1 MKHKRAWAV
10 VLAAVM
16 ALSLGACGE
25 KKETDSR
32 TYSHEITGSVID
44 ADGTAIVIQKGD
56 ESLTFNYEGIDVQ
69 NFDNRDM
76 ELGEDAGDVAIIT
89 YTGKINGDSASDC
102 KVTNMAIQPAEE
114 KTLKGQL
121 VDIVSTR
128 SQITVNDGNQDLRFD
143 VSEAERHYS
152 EGIKIGDSL
161 IITYMGEINGSD
173 TRNAYVCS
181 VYEEKL
187 KKDTAK
193 TDVDVEQVNE
203 KVWTKLPANL
213 REGSSHATEV
223 AVSVKEGTAL
233 KRTGI
238 GNDGWSRVEYD
249 GKSYCILSS
258 CLSGKKPDKIEEPA
272 DEASDTADTN
282 EEAADNANKV
292 MVGRINY
299 ITISE
304 DSTTVQF
311 NSEGRYYNFDITGA
325 KLHFLGEN
333 TTGNEMELIYTG
345 DMSGGTGPDIK
356 VKELRTI
363 VESLVE

>member
-1 MKHKRAWAV
+1 
-10 VLAAVM
+10 
-16 ALSLGACGE
+16 
-25 KKETDSR
+25 
-32 TYSHEITGSVID
+32 
-44 ADGTAIVIQKGD
+44 
-56 ESLTFNYEGIDVQ
+56 
-69 NFDNRDM
+69 M

-102 KVTNMAIQPAEE
+102 KVNNMAIQPAEE

-272 DEASDTADTN
+272 DEAADTADTN

>member
-44 ADGTAIVIQKGD
+44 ADGTTIVIQKGD

-89 YTGKINGDSASDC
+89 YTGKIDGDNASDC

-272 DEASDTADTN
+272 DEAADTADTN

-345 DMSGGTGPDIK
+345 DMSGGTGSDIK